1 MKSNRLKFI
10 GAALVVTLL
19 VAITAVSETA
29 GRHGRWGGH
38 DGMFGDAGF
47 GFMIHRLDLTDAQR
61 AQAKQIM
68 TNGKSA
74 FQPLMQQMRQNRA
87 QERQLVEAASFDQAQ
102 AQSLAAQ
109 QAQTIAQMSVEKM
122 RVESQLYQILTPDQ
136 KTKLNAILDKRAER
150 FQQHQ
155 QNQQQ
160 PDQQQQPLNQ

>member
-29 GRHGRWGGH
+29 GRHGRWSGR
-38 DGMFGDAGF
+38 DGMFGGAGF
-47 GFMIHRLDLTDAQR
+47 GFMVHRLDLTDAQK

-68 TNGKSA
+68 TNEKAA
-74 FQPLMQQMRQNRA
+74 FQPLMKQMRQNRA
-87 QERQLVEAASFDQAQ
+87 QEWQLVEAASFDQAQ
-102 AQSLAAQ
+102 AQAFAAQ
-109 QAQTIAQMSVEKM
+109 QAQTVAQLSVEKM
-122 RVESQLYQILTPDQ
+122 RLESQLYQILTPDQ

-155 QNQQQ
+155 QGQQ
-160 PDQQQQPLNQ
+160 PDQQQQPANQ